1 MKEKG
6 APLVVKC
13 LLLSAL
19 LLYNRL
25 AKSYTTLYSD
35 NQMLTLCNDYK
46 QDSMLF
52 IQQELFI
59 CIKNASLLQSA
70 VYRITLKLHDNMA
83 S

>member
-1 MKEKG
+1 MIS
-6 APLVVKC
+6 KC

-25 AKSYTTLYSD
+25 AKLYTTLYSD
-35 NQMLTLCNDYK
+35 NQMLTLCNEYK

-59 CIKNASLLQSA
+59 CIKNASLLHFA
-70 VYRITLKLHDNMA
+70 VYRNLKLLIYSRCFNA
-83 S
+83 G